1 LDTPLLVDEGGKV
14 AAAYGVLPEG
24 GKRNQRTVVIVD
36 KSGVIRYYQQGMP
49 ADSELLEVLRKLP
62 EAA

>member
-1 LDTPLLVDEGGKV
+1 M